1 MGRSEKQSFVKEQRI
16 ESTCDQVL
24 FLFAFI
30 LRRFFSE
37 KLQSSYF
44 DNCLVDEVVEPK
56 GEEECEGRRHQQSIN
71 DLNLNLAEGRGL
83 DVYQI

>member
-1 MGRSEKQSFVKEQRI
+1 M
-16 ESTCDQVL
+16 
-24 FLFAFI
+24 
-30 LRRFFSE
+30 FFSSE